1 VDSHLFNICTDA
13 HTRIEPEA
21 PTSSSL
27 TNPLLALGIACSLT
41 LASPVIAD
49 EKFAETTTEQN
60 RKKSAVKTTDKE
72 NSVVELKE
80 MVITGEQYPFAI
92 LPTFKSVSS
101 VFGSE
106 QPVLDIPR
114 SVSVVTKSMLQ
125 LRAFYDFTNLER
137 VAAGVY
143 TPGGFGTAS
152 LPVIRTQ
159 QGEIFQNGQRKEG
172 GNGGFGFPHSFN
184 SVEDM
189 DIIKGPPSVVYGP
202 GQRVGG
208 YVNLNSKRAYL
219 DKFRG
224 QVSGTVG
231 SYDTYRWGFDTGAP
245 IIKDELGFRLS
256 YQGEDS
262 QSYYNLASTNSQA
275 VYAALDWHPNDRLSL
290 DFNAEYFDT
299 DFSDIGGINRPTQEL
314 IDKGIYITGT
324 GPIDPVTGLPQTGQ
338 GTIVTPTGTTK
349 INRRDVFIGPNDLN
363 EHTNFMT
370 QLNASYKVNDSTKF
384 VNYSSFQTLDKST
397 VDTNSFVEIIDENDT
412 FQNRTELH
420 KNFDLVL
427 PNNDLLG
434 NLRIGNEVIT
444 GLDYRYHHTRGFSN
458 FNFEDDNSFDLTLPA
473 STRVFAEAKLT
484 GVLPVP
490 GFKNPIPQF
499 SNAFASPGGNNPAF
513 TANGDTNETDYHQV
527 GLFYLHTFHF
537 GKQWMLLTGGRGD
550 VIYAKSRDPLPPPG
564 FDAASDSTTQ
574 ILPAANVS
582 LSYKPV
588 QWNTLYF
595 TYSYSQ
601 SPVSALGG
609 GFALKNNKLAAGD
622 FHVESELYETGTKFS
637 LLDDQLFLTL
647 AFYRQTRGQN
657 NVFSGTVDRIEVDGI
672 ELESSYQPNRNFL
685 FNANASLSDAQ
696 FKDTAVF
703 QGSQSVNDVF
713 DNSRPDII
721 RGGGLGSRT
730 DGGFGFPR
738 GNYELPGQ
746 PDFIFSNT
754 VAYTFDNGLGA
765 SLGSVLTSPQNLDA
779 VGAVVIP
786 WQHRI
791 DASAFYIHP
800 RFEAS
805 VSFLNITNQKNWR
818 TQFASFFGS
827 ETVLP
832 ELPFNVLATVKF
844 KF

>member
-1 VDSHLFNICTDA
+1 MNSHLINICAEA
-13 HTRIEPEA
+13 HTKSEPDA
-21 PTSSSL
+21 PRTCHFPKSL
-27 TNPLLALGIACSLT
+27 STLGVACALSLSLPLMAAEPAAKDSEEMPQKPAGESRVENT
-41 LASPVIAD
+41 EPVVRLKD
-49 EKFAETTTEQN
+49 
-60 RKKSAVKTTDKE
+60 
-72 NSVVELKE
+72 VE
-80 MVITGEQYPFAI
+80 VIGEHYPLDI
-92 LPTFKSVSS
+92 LPNTQPVAS

-106 QPVLDIPR
+106 QAVLDIPR
-114 SVSVVTKSMLQ
+114 SVTVVTESLLQ
-125 LRAFYDFTNLER
+125 LREFTDFTHLER
-137 VAAGVY
+137 VTAGVY
-143 TPGGFGTAS
+143 TPAGFGTAS

-159 QGEIFQNGQRKEG
+159 QAEIFQNGQRKEG

-184 SVEDM
+184 GVDSMEV
-189 DIIKGPPSVVYGP
+189 IKGPPSVIYGP

-208 YVNLNSKRAYL
+208 YVNLNAKRAYL

-224 QVSGTVG
+224 EVSGTIG
-231 SYDTYRWGFDTGAP
+231 SYDTYRWGFDGGAP
-245 IIKDELGFRLS
+245 IIENELGYRLS

-275 VYAALDWHPNDRLSL
+275 VYGALDWRPNDRLAV

-314 IDKGIYITGT
+314 IDKGIIITGV
-324 GPIDPVTGLPQTGQ
+324 GPIDPATGLPQTGQ
-338 GTIVTPTGTTK
+338 NTVVTPTGKAK

-363 EHTNFMT
+363 EHNNFVS
-370 QLNASYKVNDSTKF
+370 QLNAAYQLNDSTKL
-384 VNYSSFQTLDKST
+384 VNHSTFQTLDKTT
-397 VDTNSFVEIIDENDT
+397 VDTNSFVEIIDENYT
-412 FQNRTELH
+412 FQNRSELH
-420 KNFDLVL
+420 KNFAVKLADQG
-427 PNNDLLG
+427 LLG
-434 NLRIGNEVIT
+434 DLQIGNEVIT
-444 GLDYRYHHTRGFSN
+444 GLDYKFHHTRGFSN

-473 STRVFAEAKLT
+473 STRVFAQSKLT

-490 GFKNPIPQF
+490 GFNNPIPQF
-499 SNAFASPGGNNPAF
+499 TNAFASPGANYPGFN
-513 TANGDTNETDYHQV
+513 ANGDTNETDFHQI
-527 GLFYLHTFHF
+527 GLFYQHSFHF
-537 GKQWMLLTGGRGD
+537 GEQWTLLTGGRGD
-550 VIYAKSRDPLPPPG
+550 LLYAESGDPLPPPG
-564 FDAASDSTTQ
+564 FAAISDTTTH

-588 QWNTLYF
+588 QWNTLFF

-657 NVFSGTVDRIEVDGI
+657 NVFSGTVDRVEVDGI
-672 ELESSYQPNRNFL
+672 ELESTYQPNRNFL
-685 FNANASLSDAQ
+685 FNANVSLSDAQ

-703 QGSQSVNDVF
+703 QGTESVNDVF

-721 RGGGLGSRT
+721 QGGGLGSRAG
-730 DGGFGFPR
+730 GGFGFPR
-738 GNYELPGQ
+738 GNHELPGQ

-791 DASAFYIHP
+791 DASTYFIHK
-800 RFEAS
+800 RFEAR
-805 VSFLNITNQKNWR
+805 VSLQNITDQKNWR
-818 TQFASFFGS
+818 PQFASFFGS